1 MSERPQVNLAEWKP
15 NLDLSQFV
23 TLPKVQTVV
32 STDASTNKSILLLAG
47 GLALAGILIAI
58 VAKS

>member
-1 MSERPQVNLAEWKP
+1 MYKRPQFNLAEWKP

-47 GLALAGILIAI
+47 ALALAGVLI
-58 VAKS
+58 VAVAKR